1 MNGSALRPIAFMVM
15 PFRKRAIPNAPEGS
29 PKEVDFDALWDRA
42 FRPALEQLG
51 YLAVRADMESGSVI
65 IKDML
70 ERLAFADLVLADLTL
85 PNGNVYYEIGI
96 RHVAKKTNCV
106 LISADWS
113 KQLFDVDQL
122 RSLRYPLPDGTVP
135 EEAAAA
141 VRQRLTDQ
149 LDHVKD
155 SVTPY
160 YELVTSIEASSVF
173 REQLE
178 TISAFQADVQA
189 ARLMPTPQGRKERVA
204 SLVERFDG
212 SSLEIPEVAF
222 ELLTLVRDN
231 LSWEEMLSFVTKL
244 PGALQKHGFT
254 KEQTLLAKSKLGDHQ
269 SAIAGLEELMRL
281 QGESPER
288 RGLVGGR
295 YKKLWRDAREAR
307 RNRGETAPDLLE
319 RSYLDNAIK
328 NYRAGMD
335 LDLNEYFC
343 VCNLPGLLRARSGT
357 ADLDEAAFL
366 DRLTVLATQRKIDRK
381 EDDGWARSTLL
392 GAAFRVADVT
402 RVEQLVLEVAQE
414 GAAAWQLESTLN
426 DIDDTINAMQESEI
440 RQQLSN
446 YRDQLTALIKSSE

>member
-15 PFRKRAIPNAPEGS
+15 PFRKRAVPNAPEGA

-96 RHVAKKTNCV
+96 RHVAKRTNCV

-122 RSLRYPLPDGTVP
+122 RSLRYPLTAGDVP
-135 EEAAAA
+135 EEVAAV
-141 VRQRLTDQ
+141 VRQRLVDQ
-149 LDHVKD
+149 LDKVKN

-160 YELVTSIEASSVF
+160 YELVTSMNASSVF

-178 TISAFQADVQA
+178 TISAFQAKVQA
-189 ARLMPTPQGRKERVA
+189 TRMMPTPQGRKERVA
-204 SLVERFDG
+204 SLVENCAG

-222 ELLTLVRDN
+222 EMLTLVRDN
-231 LSWEEMLSFVTKL
+231 LSWEEMLAFVTKL
-244 PGALQKHGFT
+244 PSALQEHGFT
-254 KEQTLLAKSKLGDHQ
+254 REQTLLAKSKLGDHQ
-269 SAIAGLEELMRL
+269 AAIAGLEELIRL

-288 RGLVGGR
+288 RGLIGGR
-295 YKKLWRDAREAR
+295 YKKLWREAR
-307 RNRGETAPDLLE
+307 KKRGEAEPDLLE
-319 RSYLDNAIK
+319 QGYLDDAIE
-328 NYRAGMD
+328 NYRTGMG

-343 VCNLPGLLRARSGT
+343 VCNLPGLLRARNGT
-357 ADLDEAAFL
+357 GDQDEAAFL
-366 DRLTVLATQRKIDRK
+366 DRLTALAAKRKIDRG
-381 EDDGWARSTLL
+381 EDDGWARATLL
-392 GAAFRVADVT
+392 GTAFRVANVADVK
-402 RVEQLVLEVAQE
+402 QLAKEVVRE
-414 GAAAWQLESTLN
+414 GPIVWQLDSTLQDIN
-426 DIDDTINAMQESEI
+426 DAVNAMSESET
-440 RQQLSN
+440 RQQLSKL
-446 YRDQLTALIKSSE
+446 RDQLEALIK

>member
-15 PFRKRAIPNAPEGS
+15 PFRKRAVANAPEGA

-42 FRPALEQLG
+42 FRPTLEQLG
-51 YLAVRADMESGSVI
+51 YLAVRADMEVGSVI

-135 EEAAAA
+135 EKAAAA

-160 YELVTSIEASSVF
+160 YELVTSMEASSVF

-178 TISAFQADVQA
+178 TISAFQAEVQA
-189 ARLMPTPQGRKERVA
+189 ARMMPTPQGRKERVA

-231 LSWEEMLSFVTKL
+231 LSWEEMLAFVTKL
-244 PGALQKHGFT
+244 PSTLQKHGFT

-269 SAIAGLEELMRL
+269 SAIAGLEELIRL
-281 QGESPER
+281 QGGSPER
-288 RGLVGGR
+288 LGLIGGR

-307 RNRGETAPDLLE
+307 KKRGEAGPDLLE

-335 LDLNEYFC
+335 LDLNVYFC
-343 VCNLPGLLRARSGT
+343 VCNLPGLLRSRSRPS
-357 ADLDEAAFL
+357 DLDEAAFL

-402 RVEQLVLEVAQE
+402 KVDQLVLEVAQE

-426 DIDDTINAMQESEI
+426 DINDTINAMQESET
-440 RQQLSN
+440 RQQLSK
-446 YRDQLTALIKSSE
+446 YRDQLDTLLK

>member
-160 YELVTSIEASSVF
+160 YELVTSMAASSVF

-178 TISAFQADVQA
+178 TISAFQAEVQA
-189 ARLMPTPQGRKERVA
+189 ARMMPTPQGRKERVA